1 MFEANP
7 CSVYL
12 AGEIAQLYAI
22 LKSDGWK
29 AVFAVFGATRAIV
42 YFCGKSPH
50 IEARDLAAAAVMAS
64 IFALLIAV
72 TESRAPTLVRH
83 ALACKAPDAQTR
95 LCRHGSAAGR
105 SAPCLQQRPLRGSE
119 YRPSENSVRRLI
131 LFGL

>member
-50 IEARDLAAAAVMAS
+50 IEARDLASAAVMAS
-64 IFALLIAV
+64 ILVLLIAV

-83 ALACKAPDAQTR
+83 ALACHAPDAQSR
-95 LCRHGSAAGR
+95 LSATEVPPAGPHL
-105 SAPCLQQRPLRGSE
+105 AFNGG
-119 YRPSENSVRRLI
+119 N
-131 LFGL
+131 

>member
-1 MFEANP
+1 MFEPNP
-7 CSVYL
+7 CSAYL

-50 IEARDLAAAAVMAS
+50 HEARDLAAAAVMAS
-64 IFALLIAV
+64 IFAVLIAA

-95 LCRHGSAAGR
+95 LSATEAPPAGPHL
-105 SAPCLQQRPLRGSE
+105 AF
-119 YRPSENSVRRLI
+119 NSGR
-131 LFGL
+131 